1 MSQTIV
7 NPKKGYRLSARSK
20 FAWRIAQAC
29 VWLVGASILYCL
41 LFYPRTGLLLF
52 WNILIP
58 AAPALLVVFT
68 GLWRNICPLATT
80 NLLPRHMGLSKG
92 KKLTAKQ
99 SGVLNLIGVT
109 ALFIIVPL
117 RHVIFNTSGVAT
129 AALIITLVLAGII
142 PGLFYEWKS
151 VWCSGLCPVHPVEK
165 LYGGNVLMAVP
176 NAHCTN
182 CMNCV
187 VPCPDSTVTTHPVS
201 SGKTIYQKLSM
212 FLITGG
218 LPGFIWGWFQ
228 VHDEQNGGLNNLFAV
243 VYKMPLIGLAF
254 TLAVFLI
261 SYTFINRKFEKKLV
275 NFFAAAGV
283 SCYYWYRIPGL
294 FGFGKSGTEG
304 LLINLRGTLPLW
316 STELLAGAA
325 GAFFFYWL
333 VARKQNNKSWLLRPP
348 FAIKIQ
354 RLKPGVT
361 A

>member
-1 MSQTIV
+1 MSQNIV
-7 NPKKGYRLSARSK
+7 NPKKSYRLSARSK
-20 FAWRIAQAC
+20 IAWRVAQVC
-29 VWLVGASILYCL
+29 VWLVGACILYCL

-58 AAPALLVVFT
+58 AAPALLVIFT

-99 SGVLNLIGVT
+99 SGVLNLVGVI
-109 ALFIIVPL
+109 ALFAIVPL
-117 RHVIFNTSGVAT
+117 RHAIFNTSGIAT
-129 AALIITLVLAGII
+129 AALIIALVLAGIV

-187 VPCPDSTVTTHPVS
+187 VPCPDSTVIAHPVS

-228 VHDEQNGGLNNLFAV
+228 VHDEQIAGFNNLFAA

-254 TLAVFLI
+254 YTHCFFNLI
-261 SYTFINRKFEKKLV
+261 CLCKPETCKKISEFFCSSGRIVLLLVPHTRFTWLWQIRNRRLTDQP
-275 NFFAAAGV
+275 AG
-283 SCYYWYRIPGL
+283 
-294 FGFGKSGTEG
+294 
-304 LLINLRGTLPLW
+304 
-316 STELLAGAA
+316 
-325 GAFFFYWL
+325 
-333 VARKQNNKSWLLRPP
+333 
-348 FAIKIQ
+348 
-354 RLKPGVT
+354 
-361 A
+361 